1 MWFRRPKLPVSKT
14 PRLEDGERV
23 VAWTPQGPDAVVV
36 TNRGLFIPGRNR
48 LRWHEIHK
56 AIWRDGTLTLVPASE
71 SLAVAD
77 GDGYSVVE
85 DLPAVSVTLSLPG
98 DVPKRVRERVTGS
111 VAYTS
116 HYPLPTGGA
125 ARVVARRVSGRDG
138 LTWSVRFEGGVD
150 HNDPVVREVTADL
163 VAAAKASISQPD

>member
-1 MWFRRPKLPVSKT
+1 VTVWFRRAKLPAAKS
-14 PRLEDGERV
+14 PPLEDGERIV
-23 VAWTPQGPDAVVV
+23 TWTPLGPDAVVV
-36 TNRGLFIPGRNR
+36 TNRGLWLPGRSR

-56 AIWRDGTLTLVPASE
+56 AIWRDGTLTLIPADA
-71 SLAVAD
+71 AVAE
-77 GDGYSVVE
+77 GRGYHVVE
-85 DLPAVSVTLSLPG
+85 DLPPVSVALDPPG

-125 ARVVARRVSGRDG
+125 ARVVARRISGRDG
-138 LTWSVRFEGGVD
+138 LIWSVRFEGNVNHD
-150 HNDPVVREVTADL
+150 DPAVRDVTADL

>member
-1 MWFRRPKLPVSKT
+1 MWFRKPKLPLSKT
-14 PRLEDGERV
+14 PPLENGERV

-56 AIWRDGTLTLVPASE
+56 AIWQDGTLTLVPAAT
-71 SLAVAD
+71 AVTN
-77 GDGYSVVE
+77 GEGYDVVE
-85 DLPAVSVTLSLPG
+85 DLPAVSVALTLPG

-125 ARVVARRVSGRDG
+125 ARVVARRVSGRNG

-150 HNDPVVREVTADL
+150 HDDPVVQEVTADL

>member
-1 MWFRRPKLPVSKT
+1 VWFRKPKLPASKT
-14 PRLEDGERV
+14 PPLETGERV

-56 AIWRDGTLTLVPASE
+56 AVWRDGTLTVVPAST
-71 SLAVAD
+71 AVAE
-77 GDGYSVVE
+77 GEGYSVVE

-98 DVPKRVRERVTGS
+98 DVPKRVRERVTSS

-150 HNDPVVREVTADL
+150 HDDPAVREVTADL
-163 VAAAKASISQPD
+163 VAAAKASISQPG

>member
-1 MWFRRPKLPVSKT
+1 MWFRKPKLPASKT
-14 PRLEDGERV
+14 PQLEPGERV
-23 VAWTPQGPDAVVV
+23 VAWTPQGPNAVVV
-36 TNRGLFIPGRNR
+36 TNRGLHIPGRNR
-48 LRWHEIHK
+48 LPWHEIHK
-56 AIWRDGTLTLVPASE
+56 AIWRDGTLTLVPA
-71 SLAVAD
+71 ATAIAD

-85 DLPAVSVTLSLPG
+85 DLPAVSVTLPLPG

-138 LTWSVRFEGGVD
+138 LTWSVRFDGVVD
-150 HNDPVVREVTADL
+150 HDDPVVREVTADL
-163 VAAAKASISQPD
+163 VAAAKASISQPE

>member
-1 MWFRRPKLPVSKT
+1 MWFRRPKLPASKT
-14 PRLEDGERV
+14 PRLETGERV
-23 VAWTPQGPDAVVV
+23 VAWTPHGSDAVVV
-36 TNRGLFIPGRNR
+36 TNRGLFIPGRDR

-56 AIWRDGTLTLVPASE
+56 ATWRDGTLTLVPA
-71 SLAVAD
+71 AMTIAN

-85 DLPAVSVTLSLPG
+85 DLPAVSVTLALPG

-116 HYPLPTGGA
+116 HHPLPTGGA

-150 HNDPVVREVTADL
+150 HDDPAVREVTADL